1 MAKSR
6 FWQRRVAASKMT
18 ISHQQPWGIK
28 LALVVLVLGLSGAI
42 AMWTYDLG
50 RSFAF
55 GPKFSAER
63 LELLQQ
69 QVDQLAAERDKLSAA
84 ANTIES
90 QQNIEKSTQKQL
102 GDQVK
107 SLTAENLKLKDDLA
121 FFESVMPATT
131 GPEGV
136 TIQRIKAEMAA
147 PNQLRYRVLVMQG
160 GKGNRDFG
168 GEMQFTLTLVQAGKP
183 AMMQFPD
190 AKVGEAGKLKLFFRH
205 YQRLE
210 GLITLPEGVTVKAI
224 QVKVMDKGVQRAQQS
239 INL

>member
-1 MAKSR
+1 MTKSR
-6 FWQRRVAASKMT
+6 FWQRRIAVSKMT
-18 ISHQQPWGIK
+18 ISQQQPWPIK
-28 LALVVLVLGLSGAI
+28 LAMVALVIGLGGAI

-69 QVDQLAAERDKLSAA
+69 QVEQLAGERDKLAA
-84 ANTIES
+84 TASTIES

-107 SLTAENLKLKDDLA
+107 TLTSENLKLKDDLA
-121 FFESVMPATT
+121 FFESLMPAAT
-131 GPEGV
+131 GPEGITV
-136 TIQRIKAEMAA
+136 QRIKAEMAA

-160 GKGNRDFG
+160 GKGGRDFS
-168 GEMQFTLTLVQAGKP
+168 GEMQVSLNLVQAGKP
-183 AMMQFPD
+183 AIMQFPD
-190 AKVGEAGKLKLFFRH
+190 AKTGEAGKLKLTFRH

-210 GLITLPEGVTVKAI
+210 GLITLPDGAIVKTV
-224 QVKVMDKGVQRAQQS
+224 QVKIMDKGVQRAQQS